1 MSPFLLAIKKKTA
14 SLSLS
19 LSLSTPSRR
28 SLPHSYFSLFA
39 QHSRRLPIKLN
50 SVGKRIDESSSWNG
64 FKIKRY
70 TCFTVF
76 RSSFPLPSI
85 LVLLCPTF
93 FICNA
98 MIVTVKQEPF
108 YTKWLELVLL
118 FPRGRE
124 RATVSFPH
132 RFVSIFS
139 FLAFS
144 LSLTLSFSLSLF
156 SYVDERKKKK
166 GKRGG
171 TERKA
176 YCLAYAMANE
186 NSFGQGLPEIR
197 FGVAILPFSS
207 LINLSI
213 KIFFIYFSFT
223 LILLAGLKFQKRWV
237 EILSFLALTRH
248 SLEIT
253 NHRGAFKSFLFF
265 TFHIFSFHSSP
276 SSK

>member
-1 MSPFLLAIKKKTA
+1 MRWSSPWSRNRFTQSGSSSFSSFLVVEREQRFRFLIV
-14 SLSLS
+14 SS
-19 LSLSTPSRR
+19 P
-28 SLPHSYFSLFA
+28 FSLFS
-39 QHSRRLPIKLN
+39 HS
-50 SVGKRIDESSSWNG
+50 
-64 FKIKRY
+64 
-70 TCFTVF
+70 
-76 RSSFPLPSI
+76 
-85 LVLLCPTF
+85 
-93 FICNA
+93 
-98 MIVTVKQEPF
+98 
-108 YTKWLELVLL
+108 L
-118 FPRGRE
+118 FH
-124 RATVSFPH
+124 SL
-132 RFVSIFS
+132 
-139 FLAFS
+139 FL
-144 LSLTLSFSLSLF
+144 SLSLF

-253 NHRGAFKSFLFF
+253 NHRGAFKSFLLF

>member
-1 MSPFLLAIKKKTA
+1 MRWSSPWSRNRFTQSGSSSFSSFLVVEREQRFRFLIV
-14 SLSLS
+14 SS
-19 LSLSTPSRR
+19 P
-28 SLPHSYFSLFA
+28 FSLFS
-39 QHSRRLPIKLN
+39 HS
-50 SVGKRIDESSSWNG
+50 
-64 FKIKRY
+64 
-70 TCFTVF
+70 
-76 RSSFPLPSI
+76 
-85 LVLLCPTF
+85 
-93 FICNA
+93 
-98 MIVTVKQEPF
+98 
-108 YTKWLELVLL
+108 L
-118 FPRGRE
+118 F
-124 RATVSFPH
+124 
-132 RFVSIFS
+132 
-139 FLAFS
+139 
-144 LSLTLSFSLSLF
+144 LSLILSLC
-156 SYVDERKKKK
+156 SPMSTNEKKKK

-253 NHRGAFKSFLFF
+253 NHRGAFKSFLSFFSF

-276 SSK
+276 SLK

>member
-1 MSPFLLAIKKKTA
+1 
-14 SLSLS
+14 
-19 LSLSTPSRR
+19 
-28 SLPHSYFSLFA
+28 
-39 QHSRRLPIKLN
+39 
-50 SVGKRIDESSSWNG
+50 
-64 FKIKRY
+64 
-70 TCFTVF
+70 
-76 RSSFPLPSI
+76 
-85 LVLLCPTF
+85 
-93 FICNA
+93 

-144 LSLTLSFSLSLF
+144 LSLSLSL
-156 SYVDERKKKK
+156 SLSVLLCRRTKKKKK

-253 NHRGAFKSFLFF
+253 NHRGAFKSFLSFFSF

-276 SSK
+276 SLK

>member
-1 MSPFLLAIKKKTA
+1 
-14 SLSLS
+14 
-19 LSLSTPSRR
+19 
-28 SLPHSYFSLFA
+28 
-39 QHSRRLPIKLN
+39 
-50 SVGKRIDESSSWNG
+50 
-64 FKIKRY
+64 
-70 TCFTVF
+70 
-76 RSSFPLPSI
+76 
-85 LVLLCPTF
+85 
-93 FICNA
+93 

-144 LSLTLSFSLSLF
+144 LSLSLSL
-156 SYVDERKKKK
+156 SLSVLLCRRTKKKK

-253 NHRGAFKSFLFF
+253 NHRGAFKSFLLF